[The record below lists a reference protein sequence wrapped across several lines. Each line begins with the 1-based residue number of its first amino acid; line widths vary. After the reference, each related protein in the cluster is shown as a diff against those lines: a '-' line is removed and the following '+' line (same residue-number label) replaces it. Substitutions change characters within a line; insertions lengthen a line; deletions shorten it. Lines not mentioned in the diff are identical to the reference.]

1 MSDRPFPSVI
11 APLPLI
17 WRRWLATAGVISAS
31 VIAGVTTSVLGWGGT
46 AAIARAAE
54 TATPPAELTDLV
66 TRLDAA
72 AESEDLDAAIALYA
86 PNFRS
91 DDGLERDTLQTALT
105 QFWAA
110 YDQLDYTTE
119 VTTWERSGDDLI
131 AETRTTIRGTQASGD
146 RPLSLD
152 ATLTARQTIRNG
164 QIVAQTILSEAS
176 ELSSGE
182 GAPTVDVRLPERVRS
197 GQEFTFDAIV
207 QEPIGTGILLGA
219 AIAEQ
224 VAPAAY
230 LDPSDLPLEPLA
242 SGGLFKVGRAPAD
255 GGDRW
260 ISAILVS
267 SEGMT
272 VVTRRLQV
280 ER

>member
-1 MSDRPFPSVI
+1 MSDRPSPLVAAPSRSV
-11 APLPLI
+11 
-17 WRRWLATAGVISAS
+17 WRRWLLTASLISAS
-31 VIAGVTTSVLGWGGT
+31 VLTGAGGWGGA

-54 TATPPAELTDLV
+54 SATPPPELADLV

-72 AESEDLDAAIALYA
+72 AAAEDLDKAIALYA
-86 PNFRS
+86 TDFRS
-91 DDGLERDTLQTALT
+91 DDGLERDTLQDALT
-105 QFWAA
+105 HFWNA
-110 YDQLDYTTE
+110 YDHLNYATE
-119 VTTWERSGDDLI
+119 VTSWERSGDDLI

-146 RPLSLD
+146 RPLTLA

-164 QIVAQTILSEAS
+164 QIATQTILSEAS
-176 ELSSGE
+176 ELSSGA
-182 GAPTVDVRLPERVRS
+182 GAPTVNVRLPERVRS

-219 AIAEQ
+219 AILEK
-224 VAPAAY
+224 VDPGAY
-230 LDPSDLPLEPLA
+230 LDPSDLPLEPLN
-242 SGGLFKVGRAPAD
+242 SGGLFKVGRAPTD
-255 GGDRW
+255 GGDHW
-260 ISAILVS
+260 ISAILIS

>member
-1 MSDRPFPSVI
+1 MSDRPSPLVAAPSRS
-11 APLPLI
+11 AG
-17 WRRWLATAGVISAS
+17 RRWLLTASLISAS
-31 VIAGVTTSVLGWGGT
+31 VLTGAGGWGGA

-54 TATPPAELTDLV
+54 TATPPPELTDLV

-72 AESEDLDAAIALYA
+72 AAAEDLDTAIALYA
-86 PNFRS
+86 ADFRS
-91 DDGLERDTLQTALT
+91 DDGLERDTLQAALT
-105 QFWAA
+105 HFWNA
-110 YDQLDYTTE
+110 YDQLHYTTE
-119 VTTWERSGDDLI
+119 VTSWERSGDDLV

-146 RPLSLD
+146 RPLTLA

-164 QIVAQTILSEAS
+164 QIAAQTILSEAS
-176 ELSSGE
+176 ELSSGA

-207 QEPIGTGILLGA
+207 QEPVGTGILLGA
-219 AIAEQ
+219 AISET
-224 VAPAAY
+224 VAPGAY
-230 LDPSDLPLEPLA
+230 LDPANLPLEPLN
-242 SGGLFKVGRAPAD
+242 SGGLFKVGRAPTD

>member
-31 VIAGVTTSVLGWGGT
+31 VIAGVTTSVWGWGGT

-54 TATPPAELTDLV
+54 TTPPAELTDLV

-182 GAPTVDVRLPERVRS
+182 GAPTVNVRLPERVRS